1 MYMKTDYDD
10 KIDARIQIWCNSLPS
25 KTAQVLTLFDLQKLK
40 GYFQHTIKEVA
51 AEEKKKHV

>member
-1 MYMKTDYDD
+1 MKTDYDD